1 MEKIKN
7 VDCRENEQFNK
18 LETITNRLLGNYV
31 DSIYTIDKI
40 ISAEL
45 ATMPKVIVSDF
56 NGKIFAESDTDSGK
70 FTFEISFDIEN
81 RFANLYILERIV
93 KANGYIVNTLRT
105 LVSSVRCVSAD
116 MTEKAK
122 KAFHVV
128 TDGEVLSMSNYP
140 NISTE
145 LNVKSRANQRYMAKI
160 DELYGKLFVA
170 KMSALNQQK
179 DDFCDA
185 VLDNFNDEHNKID
198 GYFLKDKN
206 YKALCDLLQ
215 ANIYMI
221 SGTSEQ
227 FVTQEQHLNNMLL
240 VDINRFVLGAENI
253 MHGVDKVRENVQ
265 KMTKSSNENVLS
277 NETKNTKIENTH
289 KQDEMNME
297 I

>member
-31 DSIYTIDKI
+31 DSTYTIDKI

-45 ATMPKVIVSDF
+45 VTMPKVIASDF

-93 KANGYIVNTLRT
+93 KVNGYIVNTLRT

>member
-31 DSIYTIDKI
+31 DSTYTIDKI

-185 VLDNFNDEHNKID
+185 VLDNFNDEHNKIE

-227 FVTQEQHLNNMLL
+227 FITQEQHLNNMLL

-277 NETKNTKIENTH
+277 NETKNTKIEKTH
-289 KQDEMNME
+289 KQDEMDME

>member
-31 DSIYTIDKI
+31 DSTYTIDKI

-45 ATMPKVIVSDF
+45 ATMPKVIASDF

-170 KMSALNQQK
+170 KMGALNQQK

-185 VLDNFNDEHNKID
+185 VLNNFNDEHNKIED
-198 GYFLKDKN
+198 YFLKDKN

-227 FVTQEQHLNNMLL
+227 FITQEQHLNNMLL

-277 NETKNTKIENTH
+277 NETKNTKIEKTH
-289 KQDEMNME
+289 KQDEMDME
-297 I
+297 M

>member
-45 ATMPKVIVSDF
+45 ATMPKVITSDF

-70 FTFEISFDIEN
+70 FTFEISFDIDN

-93 KANGYIVNTLRT
+93 KTNGYIVNTLRT

-116 MTEKAK
+116 ITEKAK

-128 TDGEVLSMSNYP
+128 TDGEVLSISNYP
-140 NISTE
+140 NISIE

-185 VLDNFNDEHNKID
+185 VLDNFNDEHNKIED
-198 GYFLKDKN
+198 YFLKDKN

-215 ANIYMI
+215 ANVYMI

-277 NETKNTKIENTH
+277 NETKNTKIEKTH
-289 KQDEMNME
+289 KQDEMDME

>member
-31 DSIYTIDKI
+31 DSTYTIDKI

-45 ATMPKVIVSDF
+45 ATMPKVITSDF
-56 NGKIFAESDTDSGK
+56 NGKIFAESDTNSGK

-185 VLDNFNDEHNKID
+185 VLDNFNDEHNKIED
-198 GYFLKDKN
+198 YFLKDKN

-215 ANIYMI
+215 ANVYMI

-277 NETKNTKIENTH
+277 NETKNTKIEKTH
-289 KQDEMNME
+289 KQDEMDME
-297 I
+297 M

>member
-31 DSIYTIDKI
+31 DSTYTIDKI

-70 FTFEISFDIEN
+70 FTFEISFDIDN

>member
-31 DSIYTIDKI
+31 DSTYTIDKI

-45 ATMPKVIVSDF
+45 ATMPKVITSDF
-56 NGKIFAESDTDSGK
+56 NGKIFAESDTNSGK
-70 FTFEISFDIEN
+70 FTFEISFDIDN

-185 VLDNFNDEHNKID
+185 VLDNFNDEHNKIED
-198 GYFLKDKN
+198 YFLKDKN

-215 ANIYMI
+215 ANVYMI

-277 NETKNTKIENTH
+277 NETKNTKIEKTH
-289 KQDEMNME
+289 KQDEMDME

>member
-31 DSIYTIDKI
+31 DSTYTIDKI

-70 FTFEISFDIEN
+70 FTFEISFDIDN

-185 VLDNFNDEHNKID
+185 VLDNFNDEHNKIED
-198 GYFLKDKN
+198 YFLKDKN

-277 NETKNTKIENTH
+277 NETKNTKIEKTH
-289 KQDEMNME
+289 KQDEMDME
-297 I
+297 M

>member
-31 DSIYTIDKI
+31 DSTYTIDKI

-45 ATMPKVIVSDF
+45 ATMPKVITSDF

-128 TDGEVLSMSNYP
+128 TDGEVLSMSKYP

-185 VLDNFNDEHNKID
+185 VLDNFNDEHNKIED
-198 GYFLKDKN
+198 YFLKDKN

-227 FVTQEQHLNNMLL
+227 FITQEQHLNNMLL

-277 NETKNTKIENTH
+277 NEAKNTKIEKTH
-289 KQDEMNME
+289 KQDEMDME

>member
-31 DSIYTIDKI
+31 DSTYTIDKI

-45 ATMPKVIVSDF
+45 ATMPKVITSDF

-185 VLDNFNDEHNKID
+185 VLDNFNDEHNKIED
-198 GYFLKDKN
+198 YFLKDKN

-253 MHGVDKVRENVQ
+253 MRGVDKVRENVQ
-265 KMTKSSNENVLS
+265 KMTKTSNENVLS
-277 NETKNTKIENTH
+277 NETKNTKIEKTH
-289 KQDEMNME
+289 KQDEMDME

>member
-31 DSIYTIDKI
+31 DSTYTIDKI

-45 ATMPKVIVSDF
+45 ATMPKVITSDF

-70 FTFEISFDIEN
+70 FTFEISFDIDN

-185 VLDNFNDEHNKID
+185 VLDNFNDEHNKIED
-198 GYFLKDKN
+198 YFLKDKN

-227 FVTQEQHLNNMLL
+227 FITQEQHLNNMLL

-253 MHGVDKVRENVQ
+253 MRGVDKVRENVQ
-265 KMTKSSNENVLS
+265 KMTKTSNENVLS
-277 NETKNTKIENTH
+277 NEAKNTKIEKTH
-289 KQDEMNME
+289 KQDEMDME

>member
-31 DSIYTIDKI
+31 DSTYTIDKI

-70 FTFEISFDIEN
+70 FTFEISFDIDN

-277 NETKNTKIENTH
+277 NETKNTKIEKTH

>member
-1 MEKIKN
+1 MEKVKN

-31 DSIYTIDKI
+31 DSTYTIDKI

-45 ATMPKVIVSDF
+45 ATMPKVIASDF

-170 KMSALNQQK
+170 KMGALNQQK

-185 VLDNFNDEHNKID
+185 VLNNFNDEHKKIED
-198 GYFLKDKN
+198 YFLKDKN

-253 MHGVDKVRENVQ
+253 MRGVDKVRENVQ

-277 NETKNTKIENTH
+277 NEAKNTKIEKTH
-289 KQDEMNME
+289 KQDEMDME
-297 I
+297 M

>member
-31 DSIYTIDKI
+31 DSTYTIDKI

-45 ATMPKVIVSDF
+45 VTMPKVIASDF

-185 VLDNFNDEHNKID
+185 VLDNFNDEHNKIED
-198 GYFLKDKN
+198 YFLKDKN

-227 FVTQEQHLNNMLL
+227 FITQEQHLNNMLL

-253 MHGVDKVRENVQ
+253 MRGVDKVRENVQ
-265 KMTKSSNENVLS
+265 KMTKTSNENVLS
-277 NETKNTKIENTH
+277 NETKNTKIEKTH
-289 KQDEMNME
+289 KQDEMDME

>member
-70 FTFEISFDIEN
+70 FTFEISFDIDN

>member
-1 MEKIKN
+1 
-7 VDCRENEQFNK
+7 
-18 LETITNRLLGNYV
+18 
-31 DSIYTIDKI
+31 
-40 ISAEL
+40 
-45 ATMPKVIVSDF
+45 MPKVITSDF

-185 VLDNFNDEHNKID
+185 VLDNFNDEHNKIED
-198 GYFLKDKN
+198 YFLKDKN

-277 NETKNTKIENTH
+277 NEAKNTKIEKTH
-289 KQDEMNME
+289 KQDEMDME